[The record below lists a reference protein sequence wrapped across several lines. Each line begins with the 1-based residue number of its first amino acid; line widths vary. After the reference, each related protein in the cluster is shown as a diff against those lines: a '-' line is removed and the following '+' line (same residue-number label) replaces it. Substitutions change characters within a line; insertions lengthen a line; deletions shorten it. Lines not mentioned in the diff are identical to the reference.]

1 VGTKRIINNIYNK
14 IKKSIMSRQN
24 LNEQINRI
32 KQLLNIKESSVIEE
46 AGNPIMAVIKKLIP
60 DLEEKITTALE
71 KELGK
76 ALSASTDK
84 EIEVALKSATMAAT
98 RKEIAAAI
106 YAVEKNMI
114 DDVFK
119 KYNMSIPTDASKAYV
134 ELQDNGLNRGILK
147 DIVGEWKAG
156 GKGASSSATPPTPP
170 PPAPKPKPADPT
182 NTFKVPDFELEIPNF
197 WKMDEK
203 ATRAALKN
211 MFPKAGSSDIEK
223 MVVSLRNMKI
233 TDQAAFE
240 KAFKNA
246 VSGFGPRYQEIL
258 TKTSN
263 LSKITSRYAAL
274 PTWGKIIFWLCTT
287 PIGYNLLKGL
297 GVPVDKTLGK
307 VIEGWKGMFA
317 DQVNSVT
324 GNDSNNSSNS
334 GNQTTTYSFD
344 DSGVLQYL
352 SKTYPVTPTSDYEL
366 RKLTTP
372 YNGYAVKLKGG
383 SVELT
388 FKHENGNY
396 TKVN

>member
-1 VGTKRIINNIYNK
+1 
-14 IKKSIMSRQN
+14 MSRQN

-60 DLEEKITTALE
+60 DLEQKVTTALE

-119 KYNMSIPTDASKAYV
+119 KYNMSVATDASKAYV
-134 ELQDNGLNRGILK
+134 ELQNNGLNRGILK

-156 GKGASSSATPPTPP
+156 GKGASSSVTPPTPP
-170 PPAPKPKPADPT
+170 PPAPKPPKPADPI
-182 NTFKVPDFELEIPNF
+182 NTFKVPDFEIEIPNF

-211 MFPKAGSSDIEK
+211 KFPKAGSSDIEK
-223 MVVSLRNMKI
+223 MVIGLRNMKI

-240 KAFKNA
+240 KAFGDA
-246 VSGFGPRYQEIL
+246 VSGFGPKYKEIL
-258 TKTSN
+258 TKPGN
-263 LSKITSRYAAL
+263 LSKLNSRYQAL
-274 PTWGKIIFWLCTT
+274 PQWGKIIFWLCAT
-287 PIGYNLLKGL
+287 PVGYGIAKNVFGA
-297 GVPVDKTLGK
+297 PVDKILGK
-307 VIEGWKGMFA
+307 VIEGWKGIWN
-317 DQVNSVT
+317 DQINSVT

>member
-1 VGTKRIINNIYNK
+1 
-14 IKKSIMSRQN
+14 
-24 LNEQINRI
+24 
-32 KQLLNIKESSVIEE
+32 
-46 AGNPIMAVIKKLIP
+46 
-60 DLEEKITTALE
+60 
-71 KELGK
+71 
-76 ALSASTDK
+76 
-84 EIEVALKSATMAAT
+84 
-98 RKEIAAAI
+98 
-106 YAVEKNMI
+106 
-114 DDVFK
+114 
-119 KYNMSIPTDASKAYV
+119 
-134 ELQDNGLNRGILK
+134 
-147 DIVGEWKAG
+147 
-156 GKGASSSATPPTPP
+156 
-170 PPAPKPKPADPT
+170 
-182 NTFKVPDFELEIPNF
+182 
-197 WKMDEK
+197 
-203 ATRAALKN
+203 
-211 MFPKAGSSDIEK
+211 

-263 LSKITSRYAAL
+263 WSKVTSRYAAL

-324 GNDSNNSSNS
+324 GNDSNNSSNT
-334 GNQTTTYSFD
+334 GN
-344 DSGVLQYL
+344 L

>member
-1 VGTKRIINNIYNK
+1 
-14 IKKSIMSRQN
+14 MSKQN

-46 AGNPIMAVIKKLIP
+46 AGNPIMGVIKKLVP
-60 DLEEKITTALE
+60 DLEEKITSALE

-76 ALSASTDK
+76 TLSASTDK

-106 YAVEKNMI
+106 YAVEKKMI

-119 KYNMSIPTDASKAYV
+119 KYDMSIPTDASKAYV
-134 ELQDNGLNRGILK
+134 ELQQNGLNRGILK

-156 GKGASSSATPPTPP
+156 GKGASSSTPSTPPKP
-170 PPAPKPKPADPT
+170 PKPADPT
-182 NTFKVPDFELEIPNF
+182 NTFKVPDFEVEIPNF

-211 MFPKAGSSDIEK
+211 KFPKAGSSDIEK
-223 MVVSLRNMKI
+223 MVIALRNMKI
-233 TDQAAFE
+233 SDQVAFE
-240 KAFKNA
+240 KAFKDA
-246 VSGFGPRYQEIL
+246 ITGFGPRYQEIL

-263 LSKITSRYAAL
+263 WSKVMSKYAAL
-274 PTWGKIIFWLCTT
+274 PLWGKVIFWLCSI
-287 PIGYNLLKGL
+287 PVGYSLLKGL
-297 GVPVDKTLGK
+297 GIPVDKTLGK
-307 VIEGWKGMFA
+307 VIDGWKGIAA
-317 DQVNSVT
+317 DQINSINS
-324 GNDSNNSSNS
+324 NDSTNNANS
-334 GNQTTTYSFD
+334 GNQTTTYTFD
-344 DSGVLQYL
+344 ESGMLQYL
-352 SKTYPVTPTSDYEL
+352 AKAYPVTPTSDYEL

-372 YNGYAVKLKGG
+372 YNGFAVKLKGG

-396 TKVN
+396 KQVN